1 MPGSAEMARADVGY
15 WDIIFVFRLRPSQA
29 ATEMVSCGAV
39 RSRRGRPRVRR
50 RRLGAP
56 VMMRDW
62 ESPPQGLHC
71 SSLDAL

>member
-15 WDIIFVFRLRPSQA
+15 WYIIFCLDCGPSQA

-50 RRLGAP
+50 RRLGTP

-62 ESPPQGLHC
+62 EPPPQGLHC